1 MNFLDIASLLIRES
15 GSFAYHVILIITLGL
30 SLALTR
36 AAAPAVRGLRGGRWE
51 PALTSTLIL
60 RLALLLLFG
69 LESGGLIRAP
79 LALPALDRLTN
90 FSAIILLSWGL
101 LAPQGARR
109 ADWLPSAA
117 LAAAALG
124 AMVSSLL
131 MRLAP
136 AAFPFYNRS
145 FADAAWTLS
154 GLAWS
159 AYAGITLRRQ
169 ISPSTRPAVAAFLIL
184 IAGYLLHLAL
194 GPTNASLAPFVR
206 WAELIAYPLLCI
218 AGIRGLTT
226 PAPKRA
232 PAASAPAGNPHPAE
246 TYDLPRLFLEAAAIS
261 EAETLEA
268 LGKAAVR
275 AVARCMRAEICLL
288 LTPPDPSGYLS
299 LAAAYDLITERH
311 LDGRTLTTEELPVI
325 SAALLRRK
333 LLTLP
338 AGTSVPDARS
348 LRSVLNMD
356 TTGPIITLPLEEQGE
371 LLGGLVLLSPFARRR
386 WSPSSQ
392 EALETL
398 GGWIARRLTLLRER
412 AIAPRAPAM
421 SFPDDIETTRREV
434 HRLLIEN
441 ARLTEQLLQATD
453 MAGEGLAAFLTNQ
466 RLADETIQ
474 LLESEIKRIQS
485 TSQQPSQEDNSEQ
498 VAQLSY
504 ELQRTLEELA
514 QVRTRLALVEG
525 TYDERLRNHER
536 PQSMQRLAALA
547 RELRQPMSTIMGYTE
562 LLLEALPEEGQ
573 ERGHTYLA
581 TIRDATTRLSK
592 MLGQLVNLAAIESG
606 GLDLM
611 LTTLDLRGWIRE
623 ALEQVRAHIEGRRL
637 KVLLHLP
644 EHLPRILGDADA
656 LHQVLIHLLN
666 NAIGGSPEGETI
678 EIRAEITGLVTP
690 GFLSLT
696 VRDNGPGIPAEDLHR
711 VFAPDYPPQ
720 GDPIPGLGAEP
731 LELSIAKS
739 LVEAMGGR
747 LWVDSTPGQGTA
759 FILLLPLSA
768 SETPGPTA

>member
-1 MNFLDIASLLIRES
+1 MNFLDVASLLIRES
-15 GSFAYHVILIITLGL
+15 GSFAYHFILIITLGL
-30 SLALTR
+30 SLALSR
-36 AAAPAVRGLRGGRWE
+36 AVAPAVRGLRGGRWE
-51 PALTSTLIL
+51 SALTSVLIL
-60 RLALLLLFG
+60 RLALLFLFG
-69 LESGGLIRAP
+69 AESLGLLRAP
-79 LALPALDRLTN
+79 LALPALDRLAI
-90 FSAIILLSWGL
+90 FSSIVILTWGL
-101 LAPQGARR
+101 LAPQGNRW

-124 AMVSSLL
+124 ALVSSLL
-131 MRLAP
+131 MRIAP

-159 AYAGITLRRQ
+159 GYAGIALGRQ
-169 ISPSTRPAVAAFLIL
+169 ITSGTRPAMAAFLIL

-194 GPTNASLAPFVR
+194 GPANASLAPFVR
-206 WAELIAYPLLCI
+206 WAELMAYPLLCV
-218 AGIRGLTT
+218 AGIRALAT
-226 PAPKRA
+226 PAPK
-232 PAASAPAGNPHPAE
+232 PARGASAPVGNPHPTE
-246 TYDLPRLFLEAAAIS
+246 PNDLPRLLLEAAAIS
-261 EAETLEA
+261 EAESLEA
-268 LGKAAVR
+268 LGKAAVC

-299 LAAAYDLITERH
+299 LATAYDLITEKH
-311 LDGRTLTTEELPVI
+311 LEGRTVTTEDLPVL
-325 SAALLRRK
+325 SAALLQRK
-333 LLTLP
+333 LLALP
-338 AGTSVPDARS
+338 AGTSVPDART
-348 LRSVLNMD
+348 LRSVLEMD
-356 TTGPIITLPLEEQGE
+356 TTGPIICLPLEEQGE

-386 WSPSSQ
+386 WSPRSQ
-392 EALETL
+392 EALEAL
-398 GGWIARRLTLLRER
+398 GRWIAHRLTVLRER
-412 AIAPRAPAM
+412 ALAPRAPAVN
-421 SFPDDIETTRREV
+421 FPDDIETTRREV
-434 HRLLIEN
+434 QRLLIEN

-474 LLESEIKRIQS
+474 LLESEIERIQS
-485 TSQQPSQEDNSEQ
+485 TGQQHLQEEKSEQ

-536 PQSMQRLAALA
+536 PQSMQRIAALA

-562 LLLEALPEEGQ
+562 LLLEALPERGQ

-581 TIRDATTRLSK
+581 TIRDATARLSK
-592 MLGQLVNLAAIESG
+592 LLGQLVNLAAIESG
-606 GLDLM
+606 GLDLI
-611 LTTLDLRGWIRE
+611 LTSLDLRSWIRD
-623 ALEQVRAHIEGRRL
+623 ALEQVRAHIEGQRL

-644 EHLPRILGDADA
+644 EHPPRILGDADA

-666 NAIGGSPEGETI
+666 NAIGVSPEGETI
-678 EIRAEITGLVTP
+678 EIRAEITGIVTP

-696 VRDNGPGIPAEDLHR
+696 VRDHGPGIPGEDLHR
-711 VFAPDYPPQ
+711 VFASDYPPQ

-747 LWVDSTPGQGTA
+747 LWVDSTPAQGTA
-759 FILLLPLSA
+759 FILLLPLAA
-768 SETPGPTA
+768 SESPGPTA